1 MHSML
6 MDVFISPSP
15 IVDDLNAAVGS
26 TPLVR
31 LHRLFPTTEVL
42 AKVESMNPGWS
53 AKDRPAV
60 SMLDDA
66 LDRGVLAPG
75 GTVIESSSGNLG
87 ISLAR
92 ACTLRDVNFVCV
104 VDARANRSTVAA
116 IRALGARIEVV
127 DRPDPATGD
136 LLTARLAR
144 VRELLDEIPGS
155 INLNQY
161 GNPANARAHHR
172 GTMREIAA
180 ATGGRLDVM
189 LAACST
195 TGTIGGCRSYITER
209 GMQTE
214 LVAVDAVGSVLFGG
228 AQGARLLPGMGA
240 GFVTELSRQVEP
252 DRVIRVSE
260 RQCIAGARILAQR
273 EGILAGASTG
283 GVVFAAAQVIRE
295 RPEVRR
301 LAILVHDGGLP
312 YLETVYDDDW
322 VRENLDLAPED
333 IRATMTEIEDLQT
346 HDGTDRD

>member
-1 MHSML
+1 M
-6 MDVFISPSP
+6 
-15 IVDDLNAAVGS
+15 DDLCAAVGS

-31 LHRLFPTTEVL
+31 LSRLFPRAEIRTEVL

-66 LDRGVLAPG
+66 LNRGVLAPG

-92 ACTLRDVNFVCV
+92 ACTLRNVHFVCV
-104 VDARANRSTVAA
+104 VDSRANRSTVAA

-127 DRPDPATGD
+127 DQPDPATGD

-144 VRELLDEIPGS
+144 VRQLLEEIPGS
-155 INLNQY
+155 VNLYQY
-161 GNPANARAHHR
+161 GNPANARAHCD
-172 GTMREIAA
+172 GTMREIAE
-180 ATGGRLDVM
+180 ATGGQLDVM
-189 LAACST
+189 VAACST
-195 TGTIGGCRSYITER
+195 TGTIGGCQSYITEH

-228 AQGARLLPGMGA
+228 TPGARLLPGMGA
-240 GFVTELSRQVEP
+240 GFVTDLSREVRP

-260 RQCIAGARILAQR
+260 RQCIAGARLLAQR

-283 GVVFAAAQVIRE
+283 GVVCATAQVLRE
-295 RPEVRR
+295 RPHLSR
-301 LAILVHDGGLP
+301 LAVMVHDGGLP

-322 VRENLDLAPED
+322 VRENLGLTPE
-333 IRATMTEIEDLQT
+333 EIETTMDEIAGLPT
-346 HDGTDRD
+346 NDGTDRD